1 MLAYAIDIRSS
12 PVLSFQFRKLLKAHR
27 IQCLLESGGI
37 HRNVFKK
44 IARVVHVIDDSLF
57 ASKQIIVIGLNDAR
71 D

>member
-1 MLAYAIDIRSS
+1 MQLISEVPQYFHST
-12 PVLSFQFRKLLKAHR
+12 FRKLLKAHR